1 MAAPKPDT
9 EDPFGILGSI
19 GVADLSADLST
30 LATSSSAPP
39 SADDAARPGD
49 KCVHCLCE
57 LIVRGLSYECPECHA
72 LFEAAD
78 MQDVLPVSAPETP
91 GAAANRGR
99 LRVVGA
105 ESGWYQPDLDR
116 GNPGESADAQKKSTF
131 EELKHFN
138 TDLVRRGG
146 NAFPLDV
153 LQVVAENYNTI
164 QKVAV
169 KRSEAKKFIL
179 AALVFNACIHK
190 GFTCRR
196 EDAAELLQL
205 RSRGIAR
212 GNDYLRKIDEDLGL
226 EIDMNCDRLVPHI
239 TTTFARLELEEASKN
254 PLTQVVQDIIGVAE
268 KSHIGF
274 RSELGSKVV
283 AVTYEVLRRA
293 GTPIG
298 LDEVATKCKI
308 RKHTIRHFLDE
319 LADYHSHFEE
329 VYERHNLDVSL
340 EGPGA

>member
-1 MAAPKPDT
+1 MAASSPDA

-19 GVADLSADLST
+19 GVADVPAELST
-30 LATSSSAPP
+30 PVASAPAF
-39 SADDAARPGD
+39 ADDTARPGD

-78 MQDVLPVSAPETP
+78 IQDILPVSAPETP

-116 GNPGESADAQKKSTF
+116 GNPGKSTDAQKKSTF
-131 EELKHFN
+131 EELKRYN
-138 TDLVRRGG
+138 TELERRGG
-146 NAFPLDV
+146 NVFPLDV
-153 LQVVAENYNTI
+153 LQIVAENYNTI

-169 KRSEAKKFIL
+169 KRSETKKYIL
-179 AALVFNACIHK
+179 AALVFNACINK

-196 EDAAELLQL
+196 EDASELLQL
-205 RSRGIAR
+205 RNHGIAS
-212 GNDYLRKIDEDLGL
+212 GNDYLRTIDEDYGL
-226 EIDMNCDRLVPHI
+226 EIDMNCDRLIPHI
-239 TTTFARLELEEASKN
+239 TSTFARLEMVEAEKN
-254 PLTQVVQDIIGVAE
+254 PLTRAVKDIVDIAE

-293 GTPIG
+293 GTPMG
-298 LDEVATKCKI
+298 LDEVSAKCRI
-308 RKHTIRHFLDE
+308 RKHTVRHFLDE

-329 VYERHNLDVSL
+329 AYKSHDLDASPG
-340 EGPGA
+340 GPEA